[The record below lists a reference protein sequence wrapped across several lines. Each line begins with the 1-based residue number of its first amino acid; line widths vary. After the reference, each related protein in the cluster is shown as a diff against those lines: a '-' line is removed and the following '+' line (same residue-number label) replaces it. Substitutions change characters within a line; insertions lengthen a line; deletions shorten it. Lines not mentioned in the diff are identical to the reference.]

1 MSYTIVDI
9 YTRPSTDIAFFSN
22 WSDLQSYVNTTY
34 ILTGK
39 LLSTEI
45 AFSNDQDVQTI
56 TRTFV
61 DQAAYDQWH
70 TDPVMVAGIVGL
82 RDYNQAN
89 GITHVLVLPN

>member
-22 WSDLQSYVNTTY
+22 WSDLQSHVETTY
-34 ILTGK
+34 LATGK

-45 AFSNDQDVQTI
+45 ASSSDQLTKTI

-70 TDPVMVAGIVGL
+70 TDPVMVAGIVGPKE
-82 RDYNQAN
+82 YNNAN